1 MADIMLKAFLEETL
15 GPKAGDTERLL
26 EENDVDL
33 EVLRTMSE
41 GDLEKLGISFGLR
54 RKLTLAISKSQKQL
68 ESTTDGVVM
77 HDVPATSDSPVPKK
91 LKSVM
96 NLKEAMNN
104 SSEGRELVKHLDGG
118 STLSTKQRK
127 ALVKMAVGHLVDLHG
142 LWPPTKQKTLLAK
155 EIVST
160 WPSTKDTTP
169 GMEGHID
176 WMKFSPPHRGNMS
189 MHMEYFED
197 THKYRRHIIMDSGNP
212 ITITEVLT
220 LFPRYQDIPQLIGI
234 DFSMMHKAESEKFI
248 TQWSTL
254 REKII
259 LLGQKEYHSVKQVIE
274 RYQDTDRDL
283 CALLVVLYVLHR
295 PVTKSKVNCSRSAAV
310 QYLIQH
316 VPQGTNMEEA
326 INKIKKEYRQPL
338 IVALGKET
346 GQKQYF
352 LCLDSIPV
360 SAGATIVEA
369 FDKLFKC
376 FFIFGVTYPDILSH
390 FYDYFAAFV
399 YEIWPTQRVKPTV
412 RSFACAIKS
421 S

>member
-1 MADIMLKAFLEETL
+1 MADMLKAFLEETL
-15 GPKAGDTERLL
+15 GPKAGETERIL

-54 RKLTLAISKSQKQL
+54 RKLTLAIRKSQKQL
-68 ESTTDGVVM
+68 ESTTDEVVI
-77 HDVPATSDSPVPKK
+77 HDVPASSDSPVPKK

-142 LWPPTKQKTLLAK
+142 LWPPSKQKTLLAK

-176 WMKFSPPHRGNMS
+176 WIKFSPPHRGYMS
-189 MHMEYFED
+189 THTEYFQD

-259 LLGQKEYHSVKQVIE
+259 LLGQEEYHSVKQVIE

-283 CALLVVLYVLHR
+283 CALLV
-295 PVTKSKVNCSRSAAV
+295 TKSKVNCSRSAAV

-316 VPQGTNMEEA
+316 VPAGTNIEEA
-326 INKIKKEYRQPL
+326 INQIKKEYRQPL

-346 GQKQYF
+346 GDGRQKQYF

-360 SAGATIVEA
+360 SAGSTVVEA

-376 FFIFGVTYPDILSH
+376 FFIFGVNYPDILSH
-390 FYDYFAAFV
+390 FYDYFASFV
-399 YEIWPTQRVKPTV
+399 YEIWPTHKVKPMV
-412 RSFACAIKS
+412 RSFACAVKS